1 MPQAH
6 KIEDQKYAKL
16 KAQLRQEINNLRERV
31 LTMISDN
38 TGLPDIERLERQEFI
53 LDTEDHQ
60 RILSEEEQ
68 LIEGV
73 REEIELKNLANMF
86 LREQIKEECWN
97 SMSVKGKTL
106 KVHSTLCCLSV
117 MYYAYIGI

>member
-1 MPQAH
+1 MSQAH
-6 KIEDQKYAKL
+6 KVEDEKYAEL
-16 KAQLRQEINNLRERV
+16 KNQLRQEINNLRERV
-31 LTMISDN
+31 LTMIADN
-38 TGLPDIERLERQEFI
+38 AGLPDIEKLERQEFI

-73 REEIELKNLANMF
+73 RREIELKNLANMF
-86 LREQIKEECWN
+86 LREQIKGECWN

-106 KVHSTLCCLSV
+106 KVRMVSKCQL
-117 MYYAYIGI
+117 